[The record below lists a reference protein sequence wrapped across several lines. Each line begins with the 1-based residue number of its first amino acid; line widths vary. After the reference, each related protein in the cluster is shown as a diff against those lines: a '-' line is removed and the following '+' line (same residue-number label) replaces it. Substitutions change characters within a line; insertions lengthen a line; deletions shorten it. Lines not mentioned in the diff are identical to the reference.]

1 MKYYLFISI
10 IPLYVFCVK
19 ILQKRD
25 ITFSINE
32 KIILFIFMILYYNL
46 LNLFIFNLII
56 LYRIVFITPLIIVIS
71 TVDINERWV
80 FDEDII
86 SGIIINM
93 GTIFLAFV
101 FGVYGD
107 KVNYIDFIGCY
118 KYLLDTFVGMATLFV
133 VTIII
138 NISTRS
144 LGMGDV
150 LYFAL
155 AGSFCGFSGIFIL
168 FFGSFIL
175 AGIFCLISYINS
187 EINNVLMDKTI
198 AFTPF
203 ISMSL
208 IIYVSIFL

>member
-1 MKYYLFISI
+1 M
-10 IPLYVFCVK
+10 
-19 ILQKRD
+19 
-25 ITFSINE
+25 
-32 KIILFIFMILYYNL
+32 FMILYCNL
-46 LNLFIFNLII
+46 SKLFIFDPII
-56 LYRIVFITPLIIVIS
+56 LYRAVFIMPLIIVIS

-93 GTIFLAFV
+93 GTIVLAFV
-101 FGVYGD
+101 FGIYGD
-107 KVNYIDFIGCY
+107 KVNYIGFIGCY
-118 KYLLDTFVGMATLFV
+118 KYLLNAFVGMATLFV

-138 NISTRS
+138 NVSTGS

-155 AGSFCGFSGIFIL
+155 AGSFCGFGGIFIL

-175 AGIFCLISYINS
+175 AGIFCLASYINS
-187 EINNVLMDKTI
+187 RINNVIMNKTI

-208 IIYVSIFL
+208 IIYISIFL